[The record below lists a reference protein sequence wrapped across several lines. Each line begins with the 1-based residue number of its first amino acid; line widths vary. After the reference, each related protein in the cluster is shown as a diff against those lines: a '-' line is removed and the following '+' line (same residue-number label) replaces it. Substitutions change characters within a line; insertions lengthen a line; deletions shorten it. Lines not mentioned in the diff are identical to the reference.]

1 MPELKTFMEKQSLLS
16 TFTAAE
22 REQLISRA
30 ERVEFERGEY
40 IHLSGD
46 NFPYVFILT
55 EGLIYAIKDLV
66 TGRSVT
72 MKRFNVGDVFLGH
85 ALFADNPTPSTLAV
99 FRPSVIYR
107 WHQRDI
113 LPIIKNNEEVLWKIC
128 CQLSNRSLEAM
139 QIVEEFSSSPVSN
152 RLARLLAG
160 EFAKAGESC
169 IPRNLTLDE
178 IASSIGST
186 KEVVCR
192 YLRRM
197 SDENLIQVER
207 DRFVLVNKIEL
218 KKLADSSYTDDEN
231 WEEQNE

>member
-1 MPELKTFMEKQSLLS
+1 MFMEKQSLLS
-16 TFTAAE
+16 TFSAAE
-22 REQLISRA
+22 REQLLLYA
-30 ERVEFERGEY
+30 ERIEFERGEY

-55 EGLIYAIKDLV
+55 EGLIYAIKELV

-85 ALFADNPTPSTLAV
+85 ALFADNSTPATLAV

-107 WHQRDI
+107 WHKRDI
-113 LPIIKNNEEVLWKIC
+113 LPIIRGNNVVLWKIC
-128 CQLSNRSLEAM
+128 CQLSYRSLEAM
-139 QIVEEFSSSPVSN
+139 QIVEEFSSSPVNN
-152 RLARLLAG
+152 RLARLLVG
-160 EFAKAGESC
+160 EFDKAGEDC
-169 IPRNLTLDE
+169 IPRALTLEE
-178 IASSIGST
+178 IASAIGST

-197 SDENLIQVER
+197 SDENLIHVER

-218 KKLADSSYTDDEN
+218 EKLAETNSYSQE
-231 WEEQNE
+231 